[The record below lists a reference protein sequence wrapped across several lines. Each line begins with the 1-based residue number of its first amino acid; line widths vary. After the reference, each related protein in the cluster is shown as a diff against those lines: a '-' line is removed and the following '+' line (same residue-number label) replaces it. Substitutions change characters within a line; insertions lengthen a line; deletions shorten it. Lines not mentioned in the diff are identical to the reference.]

1 MYFRVLSFIWNLS
14 VCMIVVLS
22 SHVVLK
28 VSKHNGKIIGLI
40 IFGVLE
46 TFIYI
51 LLIISFMI
59 TEVSNKVIVVLLV
72 LAFIFSIGG
81 TFIIYDSV
89 NNYKE
94 SMSQSG
100 MDSKTTGMVSLNVVE
115 DYSEGEENKFED
127 FE

>member
-1 MYFRVLSFIWNLS
+1 
-14 VCMIVVLS
+14 MIVVLS